1 MIKKKDFLKE
11 YNIEKETLKKTGMKW
26 EELNSIYDSYCR
38 IEPQLKKIGKDF
50 VNDYLYDIEKAGIHS
65 YRYRT
70 KKAGHLLEK
79 IIRKKSE
86 QPDQY
91 KYINRKNYYKY
102 MTDLIGIRVFFLY
115 REDWI
120 YFHNYITSVFE
131 NDPANYIEDRLLDFD
146 DDPDH
151 YYIAE
156 RPKVY
161 RRTGDTRIYDKKL
174 IDIKSDGIYRSL
186 HYIIKYKGYYVEIQG
201 RTLFEEGWSEIDHDI
216 VYPYYQDDEML
227 SDFST
232 LLNRLTQ
239 AGILAE
245 DKLFATLDPTTRAL
259 TLPGGERVL
268 LTDTV
273 GFIRKLPHHLIE
285 AFKSTLEEAKY
296 SDVILHVVDC
306 SNPQMDMQMHV
317 VYETLRQLEITDKEI
332 VTVFNKIDREGADTA
347 GRDMAADYRV
357 KISAKTGEGLPDLL
371 GVLETILR
379 SRRIY
384 FEKVFS
390 YAEAGRIQRIRK
402 NGRLL
407 SEEYKEDGIH
417 VTAYVPVELFEE
429 LYR

>member
-232 LLNRLTQ
+232 LLNRL
-239 AGILAE
+239 AGMADEMSSYFRRIKQQRQE
-245 DKLFATLDPTTRAL
+245 
-259 TLPGGERVL
+259 
-268 LTDTV
+268 
-273 GFIRKLPHHLIE
+273 
-285 AFKSTLEEAKY
+285 
-296 SDVILHVVDC
+296 
-306 SNPQMDMQMHV
+306 
-317 VYETLRQLEITDKEI
+317 QLESEHAEKEAQ
-332 VTVFNKIDREGADTA
+332 KKQELDQQKKREKQEQKK
-347 GRDMAADYRV
+347 AA
-357 KISAKTGEGLPDLL
+357 AK
-371 GVLETILR
+371 
-379 SRRIY
+379 
-384 FEKVFS
+384 
-390 YAEAGRIQRIRK
+390 K
-402 NGRLL
+402 NG
-407 SEEYKEDGIH
+407 I
-417 VTAYVPVELFEE
+417 AELNNIAQ
-429 LYR
+429 

>member
-38 IEPQLKKIGKDF
+38 LEPQLKKIGKDF

-120 YFHNYITSVFE
+120 YFHNYITTVFE
-131 NDPANYIEDRLLDFD
+131 NDPENYVEDRIRDFD
-146 DDPDH
+146 EDPEH
-151 YYIAE
+151 FYIAE

-161 RRTGDTRIYDKKL
+161 RRNGDTRIYDEEL

-186 HYIIKYKGYYVEIQG
+186 HYIIKYRGYYVEIQG

-216 VYPYYQDDEML
+216 VYPYFKDDEML
-227 SDFST
+227 KDFST
-232 LLNRLTQ
+232 LLNRLSGM
-239 AGILAE
+239 ADEMSSYFRRMKSVREEPGKNRKE
-245 DKLFATLDPTTRAL
+245 RRAL
-259 TLPGGERVL
+259 TGGGNIWTEQEERE
-268 LTDTV
+268 
-273 GFIRKLPHHLIE
+273 RK
-285 AFKSTLEEAKY
+285 
-296 SDVILHVVDC
+296 
-306 SNPQMDMQMHV
+306 
-317 VYETLRQLEITDKEI
+317 
-332 VTVFNKIDREGADTA
+332 
-347 GRDMAADYRV
+347 
-357 KISAKTGEGLPDLL
+357 
-371 GVLETILR
+371 
-379 SRRIY
+379 
-384 FEKVFS
+384 
-390 YAEAGRIQRIRK
+390 
-402 NGRLL
+402 
-407 SEEYKEDGIH
+407 
-417 VTAYVPVELFEE
+417 
-429 LYR
+429 